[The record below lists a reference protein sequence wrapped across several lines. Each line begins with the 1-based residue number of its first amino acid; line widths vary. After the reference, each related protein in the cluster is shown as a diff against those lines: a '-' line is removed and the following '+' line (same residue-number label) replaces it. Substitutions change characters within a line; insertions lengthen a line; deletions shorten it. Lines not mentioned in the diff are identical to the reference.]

1 MKPFAP
7 LLLAAA
13 LCSPFSQAAIATV
26 DRVVAIVN
34 RNAITQ
40 QELNQRTE
48 EIRASL
54 RQRNAEIPPADVLQE
69 KVLDNL
75 ILEQVQLQRAR
86 EIGLRVDDSTLES
99 GLNRIAAQNN
109 LSLPEFRVRVE
120 ENGLDWKQFRESIRQ
135 QMLLGRLREREVESQ
150 IQVTDAELDDYIKLA
165 EGNAPVEYDL
175 SQIYIPVPDNA
186 SPEQIQT
193 ARIKIN
199 EARRELLSGRD
210 FATVSATYSSSGDF
224 GKAGSLGW
232 RSSASLPAPFVN
244 LLNKTPVN
252 SITEVV
258 RTPGG
263 FHVFRVN
270 GKRTQSEQVVV
281 KQTHV
286 RHILL
291 RSNELVS
298 ENDARRKLTQLRARI
313 LQGEKFADLAK
324 LYSDDGTAAKGG
336 DLGWISPGETV
347 PQFELAMDALAIG
360 EVSQPVQSPFG
371 LHLILVEE
379 RRDQDVTKDRERAKL
394 RMEIRQRKAE
404 EQFEDWLRQLRDK
417 AYVVYR
423 LKDE

>member
-34 RNAITQ
+34 RSAITQ
-40 QELNQRTE
+40 QELNQRVE
-48 EIRASL
+48 EVRASL
-54 RQRNAEIPPADVLQE
+54 RQRKAEIPPTDVLQE

-75 ILEQVQLQRAR
+75 ILEQVQLQRAQD
-86 EIGLRVDDSTLES
+86 IGLRIDDSALEN
-99 GLNRIAAQNN
+99 GLARIAAQNN

-150 IQVTDAELDDYIKLA
+150 VQVSEAELDDYIKLA

-186 SPEQIQT
+186 SPEQIQA
-193 ARIKIN
+193 ARVKIN
-199 EARRELLSGRD
+199 EARRELVNGRD
-210 FATVSATYSSSGDF
+210 FATVSATYSASGDF
-224 GKAGSLGW
+224 GKGGSLGW
-232 RSSASLPAPFVN
+232 RPSASLPAPFVN

-252 SITEVV
+252 GITDVV

-263 FHVFRVN
+263 FHVFRLN
-270 GKRTQSEQVVV
+270 GKRTQSENVVV

-298 ENDARRKLTQLRARI
+298 ENDARRKLTQLRTRI
-313 LQGEKFADLAK
+313 QQGEKFADLAK

-347 PQFELAMDALAIG
+347 PQFEEAMNALAIG
-360 EVSQPVQSPFG
+360 EVSQPVRSPFG
-371 LHLILVEE
+371 LHLIQVEE

-404 EQFEDWLRQLRDK
+404 EQYEDWLRQLRDK